1 MKIGRPWK
9 ETVLVFAFVLAG
21 WLTAAAGEDQ
31 NPVPGRAVFRSSCSL
46 CHGADGAGHT
56 PTGKALQIPDL
67 RSAEAQK
74 LSDEQMTDL
83 ISKGKN
89 QRMPEFGTKLSNE
102 QIQTL
107 VKYIRTLAQDNKAG
121 GGR

>member
-1 MKIGRPWK
+1 MKITRPWK
-9 ETVLVFAFVLAG
+9 ATILVLGLVLAG
-21 WLTAAAGEDQ
+21 SLTSAAVEDQ
-31 NPVPGRAVFRSSCSL
+31 SPAPGQAVFKSSCSL

-67 RSAEAQK
+67 RSAEARK
-74 LSDEQMTDL
+74 LTDEQMIDV

-89 QRMPEFGTKLSNE
+89 QRMPEFGTKLSSE

-107 VKYIRTLAQDNKAG
+107 VKYIRKFAQDNKAG